1 MAVGNSHICKHF
13 PLAISQSLIW
23 LSADPDTNNLV
34 WAARRARKQVSKG
47 CDQFYM
53 FTGWLGCMKRYYP
66 RTVTRD
72 CPDGTVVAVVGSESL
87 SVRREPSIDDMI
99 LRGGKQKVTLFV
111 VHDLGE
117 RTLVSCIE
125 GRGR

>member
-1 MAVGNSHICKHF
+1 
-13 PLAISQSLIW
+13 
-23 LSADPDTNNLV
+23 
-34 WAARRARKQVSKG
+34 
-47 CDQFYM
+47 
-53 FTGWLGCMKRYYP
+53 MKRYYP